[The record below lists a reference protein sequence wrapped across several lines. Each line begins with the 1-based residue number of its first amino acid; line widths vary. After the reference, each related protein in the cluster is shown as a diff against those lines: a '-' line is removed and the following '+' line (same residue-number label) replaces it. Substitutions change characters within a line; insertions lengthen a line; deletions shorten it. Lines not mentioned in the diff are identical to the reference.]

1 MTPADQALARR
12 AVACAGWRPGM
23 RTTCGRIVYAI
34 ERGCPL
40 GVRMDDRRVRPDCAA
55 IPHDALPDLNDPATL
70 GCLLALVREAW
81 QDPTITTH
89 CWRVSPAVVAR
100 SPERGP
106 ERWSAAGAPVE
117 RLLLDPDAARDWQ
130 AGPGWD
136 DTRPAD
142 ILSGARCPNFRGP
155 SEPAALVAA
164 LEAACQE

>member
-1 MTPADQALARR
+1 MTPADLDLARR

-70 GCLLALVREAW
+70 GCLLALVREAHGSDRICVVPQYGVDRW
-81 QDPTITTH
+81 DVRAQFGTLNRIAANGPT
-89 CWRVSPAVVAR
+89 
-100 SPERGP
+100 
-106 ERWSAAGAPVE
+106 
-117 RLLLDPDAARDWQ
+117 
-130 AGPGWD
+130 
-136 DTRPAD
+136 
-142 ILSGARCPNFRGP
+142 
-155 SEPAALVAA
+155 EPAALVAA